1 MHRLLA
7 AALLS
12 SFALPAAAE
21 VYLSR
26 CKMEECVYYDQTNRQ
41 MVGEG
46 STAVPGKLVS
56 VRLRAAAT
64 YGAPQPPAAALEW
77 DAPAT
82 IRFFCS
88 TARPAYEEG
97 EGSGSFQ
104 VINLAEPSGPR
115 EMVSVM
121 YLHACHPE
129 AARESNDT
137 GATLRQLGYGAVAE
151 RSYPS
156 FKALIR
162 K

>member
-7 AALLS
+7 AVLLS
-12 SFALPAAAE
+12 SLALPASAE

-26 CKMEECVYYDQTNRQ
+26 CKMEECVYYEQTNRQ
-41 MVGEG
+41 VVGEG
-46 STAVPGKLVS
+46 SRVVPGKLVS
-56 VRLRAAAT
+56 VRLRAAAV
-64 YGAPQPPAAALEW
+64 YGEPQPAAAALEW

-88 TARPAYEEG
+88 PLRPAYEEG
-97 EGSGSFQ
+97 DGSGSYQ
-104 VINLAEPSGPR
+104 VINLADPSGPR

-129 AARESNDT
+129 AARGSDDA
-137 GATLRQLGYGAVAE
+137 GATLRQLGYGAAAE

-156 FKALIR
+156 FQALIR

>member
-12 SFALPAAAE
+12 ALALPAAAE

-41 MVGEG
+41 VMGEG
-46 STAVPGKLVS
+46 SRAVPGKLIS
-56 VRLRAAAT
+56 VRLRAATA
-64 YGAPQPPAAALEW
+64 YGASQPTAAALEW

-82 IRFFCS
+82 LRFFCS
-88 TARPAYEEG
+88 PVRPAYEEG

-104 VINLAEPSGPR
+104 VINLAEPWGPR
-115 EMVSVM
+115 EMVSIM

-129 AARESNDT
+129 AAGRSDDA
-137 GATLRQLGYGAVAE
+137 GATLRQLGYGAASE

-156 FKALIR
+156 FTALIR

>member
-1 MHRLLA
+1 
-7 AALLS
+7 
-12 SFALPAAAE
+12 
-21 VYLSR
+21 
-26 CKMEECVYYDQTNRQ
+26 
-41 MVGEG
+41 MVGKG
-46 STAVPGKLVS
+46 SKAVPGKLVS
-56 VRLRAAAT
+56 VRLRAAVA
-64 YGAPQPPAAALEW
+64 YGEPQPAAAALEW

-88 TARPAYEEG
+88 AARPAYEEG

-104 VINLAEPSGPR
+104 VINLADPSGPR

-129 AARESNDT
+129 EARGGNDV
-137 GATLRQLGYGAVAE
+137 GATLRKLGYGTVAE

-156 FKALIR
+156 FTALIR